1 MKRVLISILA
11 RVKGNVNANG
21 TIAALTEIKKFF
33 TTEGETRVY
42 VSGRCVKYCIKQ
54 RLIEKGFS
62 LSPLARSEERGQR
75 VLLPE
80 GNPIKN
86 IDDDL
91 FGYLIPAEERKRFAP
106 IKTDGIVALKHC
118 EITRDFAGRFDPSGK
133 EDTSP
138 FEIEVADFIGQNN
151 WILNENI
158 GKFVYQKIKRER
170 REIETEIK
178 QSMVEEA
185 RNSGINL
192 SETDL
197 GDGIKEY
204 ALPLDERKNRLKA
217 FLEVLLKE
225 RYTFPRSATGLHQPH
240 YYYAVILPTERLLP
254 LFAHIDYEVK
264 NGKVMLNIDKIE
276 DLGSLL
282 MDGEKVTIVDF
293 ERVLNEEVKLRI
305 ENYRRRIEELEN
317 KLKIA
322 NSEELKKKLEEE
334 KQELEHRIKTLEAI
348 EIVNPYKINNVIDKI
363 TDYLVGA

>member
-1 MKRVLISILA
+1 MRRILISILA

-21 TIAALTEIKKFF
+21 TVAALTEIKKFF
-33 TTEGETRVY
+33 TTDGETRVY

-54 RLIEKGFS
+54 RLREKGFS
-62 LSPLARSEERGQR
+62 LSPLARTEERGQR

-118 EITRDFAGRFDPSGK
+118 EITKDFAGRFDPSGK
-133 EDTSP
+133 EDASP

-158 GKFVYQKIKRER
+158 GKFVYQRIRRER

-178 QSMVEEA
+178 QSMIEEA
-185 RNSGINL
+185 WDSGINL
-192 SETDL
+192 NETDL

-204 ALPLDERKNRLKA
+204 SLPPDERKKRLKS

-225 RYTFPRSATGLHQPH
+225 RYTFPRSATCLYQPH

-264 NGKVMLNIDKIE
+264 NEKVVPNPDKIE

-282 MDGEKVTIVDF
+282 IDGEKITIVDF
-293 ERVLNEEVKLRI
+293 EHVLDEEVKLRI
-305 ENYRRRIEELEN
+305 ENYKNGIEELEN
-317 KLKIA
+317 KLKSA
-322 NSEELKKKLEEE
+322 NDEELRKKIEEE
-334 KQELEHRIKTLEAI
+334 KQELEHRIKTLQAI
-348 EIVNPYKINNVIDKI
+348 EIVSPYKIDNVINKI
-363 TDYLVGA
+363 TDYLVGV

>member
-54 RLIEKGFS
+54 RLKEKGFS
-62 LSPLARSEERGQR
+62 ISPVTRSEERGQR

-91 FGYLIPAEERKRFAP
+91 FGYLIPGEERKRFAP

-118 EITRDFAGRFDPSGK
+118 EITKDFAGRFDPQEK
-133 EDTSP
+133 EDASP

-151 WILNENI
+151 WILTENI
-158 GKFVYQKIKRER
+158 GKFLYQKIKRDS
-170 REIETEIK
+170 REIETEVT
-178 QSMVEEA
+178 QSIIEDA
-185 RNSGINL
+185 KSSL
-192 SETDL
+192 SENDL
-197 GDGIKEY
+197 GDGVKEY
-204 ALPLDERKNRLKA
+204 SLLPEERKKRIKS

-225 RYTFPRSATGLHQPH
+225 RYVFPRSATGLHQPH
-240 YYYAVILPTERLLP
+240 YYYAVILQTERLLP

-264 NGKVMLNIDKIE
+264 NEKVLLNLGKIVELE
-276 DLGSLL
+276 SLL
-282 MDGEKVTIVDF
+282 TNGEKITIVDF
-293 ERVLNEEVKLRI
+293 EDALDGETD
-305 ENYRRRIEELEN
+305 
-317 KLKIA
+317 
-322 NSEELKKKLEEE
+322 
-334 KQELEHRIKTLEAI
+334 RIKALESI
-348 EIVNPYKINNVIDKI
+348 KIVNLCRIDDVIDEI
-363 TDYLVGA
+363 TEYLVGG

>member
-21 TIAALTEIKKFF
+21 TVAALTEIKKFF

-54 RLIEKGFS
+54 RLSEKGFS
-62 LSPLARSEERGQR
+62 LSPLARTEERGQR

-118 EITRDFAGRFDPSGK
+118 EITRDFGGRFDPTEK
-133 EDTSP
+133 EMPSP
-138 FEIEVADFIGQNN
+138 FEVEVADFIGQNN
-151 WILNENI
+151 WILTENI
-158 GKFVYQKIKRER
+158 GRFEDKEITEDIIRDSPVKLEKRDENGKKFYYLP
-170 REIETEIK
+170 TE
-178 QSMVEEA
+178 VDDA
-185 RNSGINL
+185 N
-192 SETDL
+192 
-197 GDGIKEY
+197 
-204 ALPLDERKNRLKA
+204 RKYGRKDRLRA

-264 NGKVMLNIDKIE
+264 NGKVMINLDKIE

-293 ERVLNEEVKLRI
+293 EHVLNEEVKLRV
-305 ENYRRRIEELEN
+305 ENYRKRIEGLEN
-317 KLKIA
+317 EMK
-322 NSEELKKKLEEE
+322 STDDEELKKKMEDE
-334 KQELEHRIKTLEAI
+334 KEELEHRVMVLESI
-348 EIVNPYKINNVIDKI
+348 EIISPYRIESVINEI
-363 TDYLVGA
+363 TNYLVGA